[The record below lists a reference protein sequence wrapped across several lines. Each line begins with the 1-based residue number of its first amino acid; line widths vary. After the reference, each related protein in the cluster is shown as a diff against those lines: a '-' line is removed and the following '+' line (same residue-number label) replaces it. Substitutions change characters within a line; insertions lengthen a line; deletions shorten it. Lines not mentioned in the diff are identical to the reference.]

1 MKHALPIMCISFL
14 YIFTFNVVAFVLANK
29 LDKNFWCG
37 YIFITLSWLCLLA
50 IELLTASKKN
60 IGQSIFLNAPGMFIT
75 VVHLIIQTILGIA
88 VMVIPSFSVKVS
100 VCIELVIFTIYLMI
114 IVLLEIY
121 KKKNM
126 ILMEDNQNERM

>member
-1 MKHALPIMCISFL
+1 M
-14 YIFTFNVVAFVLANK
+14 
-29 LDKNFWCG
+29 
-37 YIFITLSWLCLLA
+37 
-50 IELLTASKKN
+50 
-60 IGQSIFLNAPGMFIT
+60 
-75 VVHLIIQTILGIA
+75 VHLIIQTILGIA

>member
-1 MKHALPIMCISFL
+1 MLFR
-14 YIFTFNVVAFVLANK
+14 
-29 LDKNFWCG
+29 
-37 YIFITLSWLCLLA
+37 SWLCLLA